1 MNERLLQYIW
11 QFQYLNSCDLQ
22 TIAAQN
28 LQVIFPGMHNTNQG
42 PDFLNAKIKIGEATW
57 AGSVELHI
65 NSSDWKRHNHSN
77 DKNYN
82 NVILHVV
89 WNHDV
94 DLSLSF
100 PTLELHTRVSK
111 LLLKKYE
118 ELMQNRH
125 FIPCEEH
132 IHKVSELTLVKLK
145 ERLLIER
152 LQQKALSIEAH
163 LKKNNHYWEEC
174 FWWLLARNFGTK
186 INSDAFEKIARTIPI
201 NILAKH
207 QHQLL
212 QLEALLMGQ
221 AGLLDKNFSESY
233 PIMLQKEYQFL
244 RKKYQLKKI
253 VHPLHFLRMRPANF
267 PTVRLAQLATIIQ
280 QSHHLFGRIKD
291 MADCKEV
298 QGLFNVTANDYWHY
312 HYVFDET
319 SNFRKKTLG
328 REMISNIMI
337 NTVIPMLYAYGYLTD
352 KETFKNKAVNWIAL
366 LGSESNNITKGFVSL
381 GVKNDSA
388 FDSQALLQL
397 KNFYCDQK
405 HCLTCA
411 VGNELLKAQ
420 R

>member
-1 MNERLLQYIW
+1 M
-11 QFQYLNSCDLQ
+11 
-22 TIAAQN
+22 
-28 LQVIFPGMHNTNQG
+28 
-42 PDFLNAKIKIGEATW
+42 
-57 AGSVELHI
+57 
-65 NSSDWKRHNHSN
+65 
-77 DKNYN
+77 
-82 NVILHVV
+82 
-89 WNHDV
+89 

-163 LKKNNHYWEEC
+163 LKKNNHHWEEC

-319 SNFRKKTLG
+319 SNFRKKALG
-328 REMISNIMI
+328 REMIRNIMI

-411 VGNELLKAQ
+411 VGNELLKAE

>member
-11 QFQYLNSCDLQ
+11 QFQYLNNSDLE
-22 TIAAQN
+22 TTAAQS
-28 LQVIFPGMHNTNQG
+28 LQVIFAGMYNTNQG

-94 DLSLSF
+94 DLSLPF
-100 PTLELHTRVSK
+100 PTLEIHTRVSK

-118 ELMQNRH
+118 ELMQNRY

-132 IHKVSELTLVKLK
+132 IHKVSELTLSKLK

-152 LQQKALSIEAH
+152 LQQKALCIEEH
-163 LKKNNHYWEEC
+163 LKKNNQHWEEC
-174 FWWLLARNFGTK
+174 FWWMLARNFGTK

-207 QHQLL
+207 KHQLL

-221 AGLLDKNFSESY
+221 AGLLDKNFTESY

-244 RKKYQLKKI
+244 RKKYQLKNI
-253 VHPLHFLRMRPANF
+253 LHPLHFLRMRPANF

-291 MADCKEV
+291 MADLKEA
-298 QGLFNVTANDYWHY
+298 QALFNVTANDYWHY

-319 SNFRKKTLG
+319 SPFKKKALG
-328 REMISNIMI
+328 REMTRNIMI
-337 NTVIPMLYAYGYLTD
+337 NTVIPMLYAYGYLSD
-352 KETFKNKAVNWIAL
+352 KETFKNKAVHWVAQ
-366 LGSESNNITKGFVSL
+366 LGSETNSITKGFVSL

-411 VGNELLKAQ
+411 VGNELLKAE